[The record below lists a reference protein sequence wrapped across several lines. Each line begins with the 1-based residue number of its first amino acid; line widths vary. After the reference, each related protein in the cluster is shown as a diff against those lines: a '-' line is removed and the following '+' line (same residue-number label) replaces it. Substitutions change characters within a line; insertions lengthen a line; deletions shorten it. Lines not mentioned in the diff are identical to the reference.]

1 MKINDND
8 VIYQEIRSE
17 ILRTGGDYDVAT
29 IIENMQTL
37 GFSVEISVIESRIK
51 TYLSNPQRDAERV
64 LRQQDIL
71 QKKRTIINLMV
82 VSWRLKE
89 IRQPSPEEYK
99 SFSYNYPMTWKYIL
113 EIQKKYWE

>member
-1 MKINDND
+1 MLQKILK
-8 VIYQEIRSE
+8 RW
-17 ILRTGGDYDVAT
+17 LRRLRQSRGLKRAIKDRGG
-29 IIENMQTL
+29 
-37 GFSVEISVIESRIK
+37 
-51 TYLSNPQRDAERV
+51 NPQRDAERV

-71 QKKRTIINLMV
+71 QKKTTIINLMV

-89 IRQPSPEEYK
+89 IRQPTPEEYK

>member
-1 MKINDND
+1 MLQKILK
-8 VIYQEIRSE
+8 RW
-17 ILRTGGDYDVAT
+17 LRRLRQSRGLKRAIKDRGG
-29 IIENMQTL
+29 
-37 GFSVEISVIESRIK
+37 
-51 TYLSNPQRDAERV
+51 NPQRDAERV

-71 QKKRTIINLMV
+71 QKKTTIINLMV

>member
-1 MKINDND
+1 MLQKILK
-8 VIYQEIRSE
+8 RW
-17 ILRTGGDYDVAT
+17 LRRLRQSRGLKRAIKDRGG
-29 IIENMQTL
+29 
-37 GFSVEISVIESRIK
+37 
-51 TYLSNPQRDAERV
+51 NPQRDAERV

>member
-1 MKINDND
+1 MLQKILK
-8 VIYQEIRSE
+8 RWLKR
-17 ILRTGGDYDVAT
+17 LRQSRGLKRAIKDRGG
-29 IIENMQTL
+29 
-37 GFSVEISVIESRIK
+37 
-51 TYLSNPQRDAERV
+51 NPQRDAERA

-71 QKKRTIINLMV
+71 QKKTTIINLMV

-89 IRQPSPEEYK
+89 ISQPTPEEYK